1 MTSVT
6 RPGLEAELPH
16 VGRLPGE
23 RSWLRGRSDSAAW
36 VRPAQVS
43 VAALAAIVYLVNL
56 TISGYANTYYSAA
69 ALAASKS
76 WSAWFFGSFDA
87 ANFIT
92 VDKPPLATMLMGL
105 SVRLF
110 GLSSWSILLPE
121 ALAGV
126 ATVAL
131 LFVVVRHSFGP
142 VAATIA
148 GLVMALT
155 PVAVLIF
162 RYNNPDA
169 LLTLLLVGA
178 AWTGLRAIEAG
189 RLRWIVVTALLVG
202 FAFNTKYLQ
211 GFLVVPAFAITWLI
225 AAPVNLRRRLLGLV
239 VAAVTLLI
247 SSGWWVL
254 AVELIPVA
262 ARPFIGG
269 STNNSAIQLL
279 LGYDGLARIFG
290 GSGAGPGGG
299 GGGFSGATGILRLF
313 NAEFGGGIS
322 WLIPFALI
330 GLVSGLVLRGRAA
343 RTDRARA
350 GYLVWGLWLAVH
362 AIVFSFMSGIIH
374 SYYAVAL
381 APAIAALVGAGVVE
395 LWALRERVRFGG
407 IVLAGAI
414 LVSSI
419 WSWQLLERSPG
430 FVPGL
435 GLVIVIVGAIVGVIV
450 SLPATADLRR
460 TQVLAVALG
469 IGILLAG
476 PLVYT
481 INTMSTGYSSGD
493 PRPGPAVVSDT
504 NQGGFGGGPGGNGGG
519 QGGGFAGGTPPSGT
533 GFGTG
538 AGGGTFGGG
547 TGSAGTSLGGNGSDS
562 ALATYLEA
570 NKGSSTWIVAMTSA
584 MQAGLLELATGD
596 SVMAMGGFSGTDPAP
611 SLAQIQAYV
620 ASGQLRFVL
629 VGGGGGGSST
639 ASAVSTW
646 VASVGKVV
654 DYGGGSGTLY
664 DLSGVATTGS

>member
-1 MTSVT
+1 
-6 RPGLEAELPH
+6 
-16 VGRLPGE
+16 
-23 RSWLRGRSDSAAW
+23 
-36 VRPAQVS
+36 
-43 VAALAAIVYLVNL
+43 
-56 TISGYANTYYSAA
+56 
-69 ALAASKS
+69 
-76 WSAWFFGSFDA
+76 
-87 ANFIT
+87 
-92 VDKPPLATMLMGL
+92 
-105 SVRLF
+105 
-110 GLSSWSILLPE
+110 
-121 ALAGV
+121 
-126 ATVAL
+126 
-131 LFVVVRHSFGP
+131 
-142 VAATIA
+142 
-148 GLVMALT
+148 MALT

-178 AWTGLRAIEAG
+178 AWAALRAIEAG
-189 RLRWIVVTALLVG
+189 RLRWIVVTAVLVG

-313 NAEFGGGIS
+313 NGEFGGGIS

-414 LVSSI
+414 VVSSI

-504 NQGGFGGGPGGNGGG
+504 NQGGFGAGPGGN
-519 QGGGFAGGTPPSGT
+519 GGGFAGGTPPSGT
-533 GFGTG
+533 GFGAG

-584 MQAGLLELATGD
+584 MQAGSLELATGD

-620 ASGQLRFVL
+620 AAGQLRFVL
-629 VGGGGGGSST
+629 VGGNGGGGGGSST